1 MFLYALL
8 FYILTGT
15 IDSVINANYGALF
28 PELFRSDAS
37 RAATN
42 AMRQAFQLVAMIIS
56 IALTPMIT
64 ARIGFQNTALIYG
77 IVGAAVILY
86 MALTAREN
94 TAGTTEEEKPNV
106 LKSFADLF
114 KNRKF
119 WLTGLANAFYSAA
132 MALVLASLP
141 FFVTYTLKL
150 DDSQST
156 ILFASVLIVAIVSV
170 ALWARLVR
178 RFGLVP
184 TWRAALG
191 FLTVAYI
198 PLYFAN
204 SIRTAAIASALVGF
218 GFAGVITTMDLI
230 GAKVMDEDQARHRV
244 RREGIISN
252 ALGFMNR
259 LNGLFTSAAFLIVF
273 YLFGFESGLNPGER
287 PDVASRV
294 LLTVFPAVLMAISFA
309 FSFTVDFPSG
319 APSEPVVDIISDSEE
334 EPSHGN
340 HSHRS

>member
-1 MFLYALL
+1 
-8 FYILTGT
+8 
-15 IDSVINANYGALF
+15 
-28 PELFRSDAS
+28 
-37 RAATN
+37 
-42 AMRQAFQLVAMIIS
+42 
-56 IALTPMIT
+56 
-64 ARIGFQNTALIYG
+64 
-77 IVGAAVILY
+77 

-141 FFVTYTLKL
+141 FFVTYTLNL

-191 FLTVAYI
+191 FLTVVYI

-252 ALGFMNR
+252 ALYVTFVALPGVAYYILNR
-259 LNGLFTSAAFLIVF
+259 VF
-273 YLFGFESGLNPGER
+273 SREIGRASCRER
-287 PDVASRV
+287 V
-294 LLTVFPAVLMAISFA
+294 
-309 FSFTVDFPSG
+309 
-319 APSEPVVDIISDSEE
+319 
-334 EPSHGN
+334 
-340 HSHRS
+340 